1 MGVRL
6 EQFRQAHRIHGG
18 LTGMLTAAAGV
29 HLSRLPIPSKALRK
43 RVFSLMYGGK
53 YGALDESELEQ
64 PLTEYRSINA
74 LFTRGVRD
82 ELRPLSERTDVLLSP
97 VDGTVQDEGVIQ
109 HDTVLTVK
117 QISYVLSSLCPET
130 DTASFNNGR
139 FAILFLS
146 PRDCHRVYSPADCQ
160 LTRVVHVPGS
170 RLLVHPPY
178 QTAQYP
184 VFSLNE
190 RLVMELQ
197 TEHGRVLV
205 ILVAGWGVGCLTHP
219 FPLPIPI
226 RRNSTSVCNL
236 TPAKTLQRG
245 EWMATFELGSTV
257 IILAERDRTQ
267 RTLCPRDTCTRI
279 RQPLFELTTAVE
291 STGLLT

>member
-6 EQFRQAHRIHGG
+6 EQFRQARRIHGG
-18 LTGMLTAAAGV
+18 LAGMLTAAAGV
-29 HLSRLPIPSKALRK
+29 HLSRLPIPGKALRR
-43 RVFSLMYGGK
+43 RVFSMMYGGK

-97 VDGTVQDEGVIQ
+97 VDGTVQDEGLIQ
-109 HDTVLTVK
+109 NDTVLTVK
-117 QISYVLSSLCPET
+117 QIPYILNSLCPET
-130 DTASFNNGR
+130 DTDSFKHGR

-160 LTRVVHVPGS
+160 LTRVVHVPGR

-178 QTAQYP
+178 QTAEYP

-197 TEHGRVLV
+197 TAHGRVLV

-219 FPLPIPI
+219 FPLPVAI
-226 RRNSTSVCNL
+226 RRNTTSVFEL
-236 TPAKTLQRG
+236 SPARTLLRG

-257 IILAERDRTQ
+257 IVLAERGRTE
-267 RTLCPRDTCTRI
+267 RMLCPRDSCTRI
-279 RQPLFELTTAVE
+279 RQPLFELATAAG
-291 STGLLT
+291 TGELQS

>member
-6 EQFRQAHRIHGG
+6 EQFRQARRIHGG
-18 LTGMLTAAAGV
+18 LAGLLTAAAGV
-29 HLSRLPIPSKALRK
+29 HLSRLPIPGRALRK
-43 RVFSLMYGGK
+43 RVYSMMYGGK

-64 PLTEYRSINA
+64 PLTEYRSINE

-97 VDGTVQDEGVIQ
+97 VDATVQDEGLIQ
-109 HDTVLTVK
+109 QHTVLTVK
-117 QISYVLSSLCPET
+117 QIPYVLDSLCPET
-130 DTASFNNGR
+130 DTAAFNNGR

-160 LTRVVHVPGS
+160 LTRVVHVPGC

-178 QTAQYP
+178 QTSEYP

-197 TEHGRVLV
+197 TDHGRVLV

-219 FPLPIPI
+219 FPLPLPI
-226 RRNSTSVCNL
+226 RRRTTSVCEL
-236 TPAKTLQRG
+236 TPARSLKRG

-257 IILAERDRTQ
+257 IVLAEGGRTE
-267 RTLCPRDTCTRI
+267 RILCPRDSITRI
-279 RQPLFELTTAVE
+279 RQPLFELASGVRRGE
-291 STGLLT
+291 LHA

>member
-6 EQFRQAHRIHGG
+6 EQFRQARKIHGG
-18 LTGMLTAAAGV
+18 LAGMLTAAAGV
-29 HLSRLPIPSKALRK
+29 HLSRLPIPGKTLRK
-43 RVFSLMYGGK
+43 RVFSRMYGGK

-64 PLTEYRSINA
+64 PLTEYRSLNA

-97 VDGTVQDEGVIQ
+97 VDGTVQDEGLIQ

-117 QISYVLSSLCPET
+117 QIPYVLSSLCPET
-130 DTASFNNGR
+130 DTTSFNNGR

-146 PRDCHRVYSPADCQ
+146 PRDCHRVYSPADSL

-178 QTAQYP
+178 QTARYP

-219 FPLPIPI
+219 FPLPVPI
-226 RRNSTSVCNL
+226 RSNSTSVCDL
-236 TPAKTLQRG
+236 TPAKTLRRG

-257 IILAERDRTQ
+257 IVLAERGRTESM
-267 RTLCPRDTCTRI
+267 LCPRDSSTRI
-279 RQPLFELTTAVE
+279 RQPLFELTSAVHSGE
-291 STGLLT
+291 SLS